1 MLCPH
6 DGKSSRWGGRGR
18 PQRQISASSQGLE
31 AVAEWWTVDADNRA
45 KQPPDGDERS
55 IMTGW
60 LAFHRDALAAK
71 CDGLSDDQ
79 LVERAAEP
87 SRLSLLGLV
96 RHMAEMERA
105 YGGWALGPKADLEWV
120 WGAYENEAEHDI
132 DCDATMVGDSMRM
145 WSEEMRRT
153 TEALAQHTALEE
165 RGDGNGYS
173 VRWNLSKLVGEYAR
187 HNGHAD
193 LIRERIDGQ
202 TGE

>member
-1 MLCPH
+1 
-6 DGKSSRWGGRGR
+6 
-18 PQRQISASSQGLE
+18 
-31 AVAEWWTVDADNRA
+31 VDAGNRRE
-45 KQPPDGDERS
+45 QPPDGDERS
-55 IMTGW
+55 IITGW

-71 CDGLSDDQ
+71 CHGLRDDQ

-87 SRLSLLGLV
+87 SHLSLLGLV

-105 YGGWALGPKADLEWV
+105 YGGWALGPRAELEWV
-120 WGAYENEAEHDI
+120 WGTYENGVEHDI
-132 DCDATMVGDSMRM
+132 DCDSTMVADSMRA
-145 WSEEMRRT
+145 WLEERRKT
-153 TEALAQHTALEE
+153 DDALAQHRTLEE
-165 RGDGNGYS
+165 RGEGNGYS